1 MGSHIRSITIEMIAF
16 VFLLVLPCT
25 CFAFE
30 QPPIVK
36 HFGVP
41 NDAINFQSNNVDIQ
55 IEMFQM
61 RVDQLEKENKLL
73 EERLKKLE
81 ERDNLEKET
90 KIALSHDTT
99 LGLQTQKDYS
109 TTEEVVFVVENHS
122 ENGTENGYIPAGT
135 IEWDFGIVRFNH
147 WYPQGYSF
155 SPDTG
160 VFTARINGLYIF
172 QFMCYTRQIPQ
183 TNPLAEIGVYVNG
196 ELVEEFWNVS
206 DENSNY
212 ADHFSLFWTADLK
225 ANDELY
231 LVNGYE
237 SSLLVAPTR
246 GMYFMGKVLAEM

>member
-1 MGSHIRSITIEMIAF
+1 MIAF
-16 VFLLVLPCT
+16 SFLLIVPWT
-25 CFAFE
+25 CLAFE
-30 QPPIVK
+30 QPSNDK
-36 HFGVP
+36 HFAVP
-41 NDAINFQSNNVDIQ
+41 KDDINSQSNNDDIH
-55 IEMFQM
+55 IEMLQM
-61 RVDQLEKENKLL
+61 RVEQLEKENKLL

-81 ERDNLEKET
+81 ERDNLEE
-90 KIALSHDTT
+90 
-99 LGLQTQKDYS
+99 GLQKDYS
-109 TTEEVVFVVENHS
+109 TTEEVVFLVENHS
-122 ENGTENGYIPAGT
+122 EDGTENGYIPTGT
-135 IEWDFGIVRFNH
+135 IEWDFGIVLFNH

-160 VFTARINGLYIF
+160 VFTAPINGLYIF

-212 ADHFSLFWTADLK
+212 ADHFSLFWTAELK

>member
-61 RVDQLEKENKLL
+61 KVDQLEKENKLL

-81 ERDNLEKET
+81 ERDNLEKEA

-99 LGLQTQKDYS
+99 SYH
-109 TTEEVVFVVENHS
+109 EEVVFLVENHS
-122 ENGTENGYIPAGT
+122 EDGTENGYIPAGT
-135 IEWDFGIVRFNH
+135 IEWDFGILRVN
-147 WYPQGYSF
+147 QASSF

-160 VFTARINGLYIF
+160 VFTAPIDGLYIF
-172 QFMCYTRQIPQ
+172 QFMCY
-183 TNPLAEIGVYVNG
+183 
-196 ELVEEFWNVS
+196 
-206 DENSNY
+206 
-212 ADHFSLFWTADLK
+212 
-225 ANDELY
+225 
-231 LVNGYE
+231 
-237 SSLLVAPTR
+237 
-246 GMYFMGKVLAEM
+246 

>member
-1 MGSHIRSITIEMIAF
+1 MIAF
-16 VFLLVLPCT
+16 SFLLIVPWT
-25 CFAFE
+25 CLAFE
-30 QPPIVK
+30 QPSNDK
-36 HFGVP
+36 HFAVP
-41 NDAINFQSNNVDIQ
+41 KDDINSQSNNDDIH
-55 IEMFQM
+55 IEMLQM
-61 RVDQLEKENKLL
+61 RVEQLEKENLLL

-81 ERDNLEKET
+81 ERDNLEE
-90 KIALSHDTT
+90 
-99 LGLQTQKDYS
+99 GLQKDYS
-109 TTEEVVFVVENHS
+109 TTEEVVFLVENHS
-122 ENGTENGYIPAGT
+122 EDGTENGYIPAGT
-135 IEWDFGIVRFNH
+135 IEWDFGIVLFNH

-160 VFTARINGLYIF
+160 VFTAPINGLYIF

-196 ELVEEFWNVS
+196 EIVEEFWNVS

-212 ADHFSLFWTADLK
+212 ADHFSLFWTAELK

>member
-1 MGSHIRSITIEMIAF
+1 MIAF
-16 VFLLVLPCT
+16 FFLLAVPCT

-41 NDAINFQSNNVDIQ
+41 NDDINFQSNNADIQ
-55 IEMFQM
+55 SEMYQM
-61 RVDQLEKENKLL
+61 KFDQLEKENKLL

-81 ERDNLEKET
+81 ERDNLEKESR
-90 KIALSHDTT
+90 IALSHDITS
-99 LGLQTQKDYS
+99 YH
-109 TTEEVVFVVENHS
+109 EEIAFLVENHS
-122 ENGTENGYIPAGT
+122 EDGTENGYIPAGT
-135 IEWDFGIVRFNH
+135 IEWDFGILRVN
-147 WYPQGYSF
+147 QASSF

-160 VFTARINGLYIF
+160 VFTPPIDGLYIF
-172 QFMCYTRQIPQ
+172 QFMCYTRQIPRE
-183 TNPLAEIGVYVNG
+183 NPLAEIGVYVNG

-225 ANDELY
+225 ANDELC

-246 GMYFMGKVLAEM
+246 GMYFMGKVLAES